1 MCKKSKEKGGVGP
14 GEYTGANVAA
24 CAPQVHSR
32 KVTCGSI
39 KFGTGYRK
47 GANSRKMDLCT

>member
-1 MCKKSKEKGGVGP
+1 MEDKGGSTVGP
-14 GEYTGANVAA
+14 GEYTGANVAD
-24 CAPQVHSR
+24 CEPQVDSR

-47 GANSRKMDLCT
+47 GANSRKMDLGT

>member
-1 MCKKSKEKGGVGP
+1 MEDKGGSTVGP
-14 GEYTGANVAA
+14 GEYTGANVAD
-24 CAPQVHSR
+24 CEPQVDSR

-47 GANSRKMDLCT
+47 GANSRKLDLGT